1 MRLSRTVTASNRA
14 ELVRAVEAAPLGAQF
29 DLIDAPRT
37 SQQNRL
43 LWPLL
48 SAFAEQVEHCG
59 NKYDPEIWKCILLKA
74 FGHELQ
80 FVPDLSGLGVAAIG
94 YRSSQLSKEE
104 MSNFIE
110 FIFSEGAKRGVVF
123 HGEAA

>member
-1 MRLSRTVTASNRA
+1 VRLSRTITSANRA
-14 ELVRAVEAAPLGAQF
+14 ELGRAVEAAPIGAQF
-29 DLIDAPRT
+29 HLIDEPRT
-37 SQQNRL
+37 GQQNRL

-59 NKYDPEIWKCILLKA
+59 SKYDAETWKCILLKA

-94 YRSSQLSKEE
+94 YRSSRLSKEE

-110 FIFSEGAKRGVVF
+110 FIFSEGAQRGVNF
-123 HGEAA
+123 K